1 MKIGIA
7 GPITLGLIDFDFKG
21 AKVPQ
26 TYSFPLIAN
35 LVNALVKRG
44 HQVVVFTTS
53 DEIDEAIC
61 FKNEKITICIAK
73 SESHPGRNFFRPVR
87 RNLKALMQQYPTDI
101 INAHWSYEFAWAAID
116 SGIPTV
122 VTVRD
127 HATTILKYQM
137 IPYRAVRWI
146 MNLIVLT
153 KAKYLTTNSSY
164 LKELLTKKQ
173 QEKAVVISNFY
184 TTGLERHFL
193 DSATKGNYIVSINN
207 GFDRRKN
214 VESGLMAFA
223 VIRKKFPTLKYHLL
237 GAFMETGSDA
247 FQYAKKNNLLEG
259 VEFIGYKPFAELLEE
274 IKHAKLLLHTS
285 REESF
290 GNVVLE
296 AMVVG
301 TPVVGGK
308 NSGNIPFL
316 LLHGKAGEICDIDDP
331 DDIAKSASKIL
342 NDEKYEAQLRDT
354 AHKYAV
360 ENFSEESILTAY
372 INQYKRVLEN
382 EK

>member
-7 GPITLGLIDFDFKG
+7 GPITLSIIDFDFKG
-21 AKVPQ
+21 EKVPQ

-35 LVNALVKRG
+35 LVNGLVKRG

-53 DEIDEAIC
+53 HEIEEAVC
-61 FKNEKITICIAK
+61 YKNENITICIAK
-73 SESHPGRNFFRPVR
+73 SEPHPGRSFFRPVR
-87 RNLKALMQQYPTDI
+87 KNLKTLMQKYTTDV
-101 INAHWSYEFAWAAID
+101 INAHWSYEFAWAAIE

-146 MNLIVLT
+146 INLIVLT

-164 LKELLTKKQ
+164 LKQLLTKKQ
-173 QEKAVVISNFY
+173 QEKTVVISNFY
-184 TTGLERHFL
+184 TTGLERNFL
-193 DSATKGNYIVSINN
+193 DSAIKKDYIISINN

-214 VESGLMAFA
+214 VESGLLAFA
-223 VIRKKFPTLKYHLL
+223 IIRKKFPTIKYHLI
-237 GAFMETGSDA
+237 GAYMETGSEA
-247 FQYAKKNNLLEG
+247 YQYALKNNLLEG
-259 VEFIGYKPFAELLEE
+259 VEFIGYKSFAELIEE
-274 IKHAKLLLHTS
+274 VKYAKLLLHTS

-308 NSGNIPFL
+308 HSGNIPYL
-316 LLHGKAGEICDIDDP
+316 LLHGKAGEVCDIDDP
-331 DDIAKSASKIL
+331 EDIAKSISNIL
-342 NDEKYEAQLRDT
+342 TDEKYAKHLRDT
-354 AHKYAV
+354 AYTYAV